1 MPGIGGWCR
10 RHRAATAPVRSDH
23 REPGGK
29 RDRALTLLRRLLTG
43 RRPGL
48 AGDRRGVAALEF
60 ALVAPILAVAYV
72 ATAEASLAIMAQ
84 RKLALATS
92 IGADLA
98 SHSRTINAQTVN
110 GIFRATTAVLEP
122 FDAATLTQRI
132 TAVVVDADG
141 NAVVDWSVGAGI
153 DRLAAGSVVALPAGL
168 VVAEEGLVMAEAW
181 LDYRSPMAFTL
192 PGTNRFVETH
202 YVYPRFNDR
211 VLWE

>member
-1 MPGIGGWCR
+1 MPA
-10 RHRAATAPVRSDH
+10 HS
-23 REPGGK
+23 
-29 RDRALTLLRRLLTG
+29 LFRRLLTG
-43 RRPGL
+43 WCRRL
-48 AGDRRGVAALEF
+48 VTDRGGVAALEF

-84 RKLALATS
+84 RKLALSAS

-122 FDAATLTQRI
+122 FDAGTLTQRI
-132 TAVVVDADG
+132 TAVVVDPDG

-153 DRLAAGSVVALPAGL
+153 APLARGAVVALPAGL
-168 VVAEEGLVMAEAW
+168 AVADEGLVMAEAW